1 MILTLHKHKRSKLA
15 EAICKRLIKRRGNTR
30 DRKRIHSIPV
40 YVIQKPNC
48 HHDSAWGYY
57 FPASHWGTRA
67 AYIIIYHGPKANR
80 REKYVVLVH
89 ELAHHIDHCVTARR
103 YRRRAHG
110 ETFQR
115 IFWNTL
121 TSTLWKPASTPRH
134 TGGASGHKP
143 EFQPNKSEA

>member
-1 MILTLHKHKRSKLA
+1 MKLHKHQRSKLA

-30 DRKRIHSIPV
+30 DRKRITPIPV

-48 HHDSAWGYY
+48 RHDSAWGVYY
-57 FPASHWGTRA
+57 PASLFSSRQAH
-67 AYIIIYHGPKANR
+67 IIVYYGPKADR

-89 ELAHHIDHCVTARR
+89 ELAHHIDHCITARK

-115 IFWNTL
+115 ILWGTL

-134 TGGASGHKP
+134 LSGASGHKP
-143 EFQPNKSEA
+143 EFQPNKSKP